1 MIRAEH
7 LVVRY
12 RGSRVMDDVSIGFES
27 GLVHSI
33 LGPNGCGKSTLLKVL
48 SRQLKGENGVVYIDG
63 KEIREWGMKSF
74 ARQLAMLAQSHED
87 LSDISVY
94 DLVSYGRFPHKG
106 FIQRLDEDDRRVVD
120 WALQLTG
127 MNTFSSRSVREL
139 SGGERQRARI
149 AMAVAQQ
156 PKVLLLDEPTTYLD
170 ICHQLEIMELVVH
183 LNRVERMTVIMVLHE
198 LNHAA
203 AFSDR
208 ITVMKQGAVY
218 AQGQPCEVI
227 VPKMLRDVFH
237 VDACVA
243 QDIEGGCPVIKSM
256 KLLTMGNSSSV
267 C

>member
-12 RGSRVMDDVSIGFES
+12 NGNKVMDDVSIGFES

-33 LGPNGCGKSTLLKVL
+33 LGPNGCGKSTLLKML
-48 SRQLKGENGVVYIDG
+48 ARQLNGESGVVYLNG
-63 KEIREWGMKSF
+63 KDIKAWGLKPF
-74 ARQLAMLAQSHED
+74 ARQLAMLAQSQER
-87 LSDISVY
+87 LTDITVY

-106 FIQRLDEDDRRVVD
+106 LMNRLDEGDRRIVD
-120 WALQLTG
+120 WALELTG
-127 MNTFSSRSVREL
+127 MSGLASRSVQEL

-183 LNRVERMTVIMVLHE
+183 LNRVEQMTVIMVLHE

-203 AFSDR
+203 AFSDT
-208 ITVMKQGAVY
+208 ITVMKRGAVY
-218 AQGQPCEVI
+218 AQGQPEEVI
-227 VPKMLRDVFH
+227 CPKMLREVFQ
-237 VDACVA
+237 VDACV
-243 QDIEGGCPVIKSM
+243 EREESGYPVIKRM
-256 KLLTMGNSSSV
+256 KLMTS
-267 C
+267 